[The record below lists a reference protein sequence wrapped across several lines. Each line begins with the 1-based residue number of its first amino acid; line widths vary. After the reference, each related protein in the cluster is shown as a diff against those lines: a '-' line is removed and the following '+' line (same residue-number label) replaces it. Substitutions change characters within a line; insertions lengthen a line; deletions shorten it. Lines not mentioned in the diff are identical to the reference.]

1 MGWVKLRHFV
11 LDSFPKSDFPQVL
24 QAYLQGRGEGK
35 VEWQFGTLFVCATPI
50 GNLGDITL
58 RAIEVLKSVDLIAA
72 EDTRVTLK
80 LLNHYGISKP
90 LVSYHQHSPSKRLEW
105 LLQQLKDGRNIAL
118 VCNAGTPGVSD
129 PGVPLVRK
137 ALQEGIRVVSIP
149 GASAVTAAI
158 SVSGMDA
165 QRFVFLGFLPRSRK
179 ERKELLDKVKSLPFT
194 IVIYEAPHRLK
205 ESLGDLLEILG
216 DRSVAL
222 CRELTKLHEEVT
234 LTTLSALRNRYEK
247 ETPVGEF
254 TLVIEGAKGESREVN
269 WDEIDEAIK
278 AMLKEGLAVKEV
290 AKEVATKFGIARS
303 EAYKRTLKLLG
314 S

>member
-1 MGWVKLRHFV
+1 MG
-11 LDSFPKSDFPQVL
+11 Q
-24 QAYLQGRGEGK
+24 
-35 VEWQFGTLFVCATPI
+35 QFGKLFVCATPI

-72 EDTRVTLK
+72 EDTRTTLK
-80 LLNHYGISKP
+80 LLNHYGIRKP

-105 LLQQLKDGRNIAL
+105 LLQQLKEGKDIAL

-137 ALQEGIRVVSIP
+137 ALQEGIRVVAVP

-165 QRFVFLGFLPRSRK
+165 QRFVFLGFLPRDQK
-179 ERKELLDKVKSLPFT
+179 ERRDLIEKVKLLPFT

-205 ESLGDLLEILG
+205 ESLGDLLEVLG
-216 DRSVAL
+216 DRVVTL

-234 LTTLSALRNRYEK
+234 LTTLSALRHRYEK
-247 ETPVGEF
+247 ETPLGEF
-254 TLVIEGAKGESREVN
+254 TLVIEGFREEKHEPN
-269 WDEIDEAIK
+269 WNEIDEAIRAAIK
-278 AMLKEGLAVKEV
+278 KGRPVKEI
-290 AKEVATKFGIARS
+290 AKEIASTFSVPRS
-303 EAYKRTLKLLG
+303 EVYKRALKLG
-314 S
+314 QRH